1 MSKNRWGYER
11 VILNVKAKEVILKAV
26 QKLKLQADLAGVK
39 IEDVSMATVLDEK
52 SNMWF
57 ELTFWSDEKKHTM
70 TSNDLDDF
78 DTKFIDFLFS
88 KK

>member
-39 IEDVSMATVLDEK
+39 IEDVSMATILDEK

-57 ELTFWSDEKKHTM
+57 ELSFWSDEKKHTM
-70 TSNDLDDF
+70 TSNDIDDF

>member
-39 IEDVSMATVLDEK
+39 IEDVSMATILDEK

-57 ELTFWSDEKKHTM
+57 ELSFWSDEKKHAM
-70 TSNDLDDF
+70 TSNDIDDF

>member
-26 QKLKLQADLAGVK
+26 QKLKLQADLAGVN
-39 IEDVSMATVLDEK
+39 IEDVSMATILDEK

-57 ELTFWSDEKKHTM
+57 ELSFWSDEKKHTM
-70 TSNDLDDF
+70 TSNDIDDF

>member
-11 VILNVKAKEVILKAV
+11 VILNAKAKEVILKAV

-57 ELTFWSDEKKHTM
+57 ELNFWSDEKKHTM
-70 TSNDLDDF
+70 TSNDIDDF

>member
-1 MSKNRWGYER
+1 M
-11 VILNVKAKEVILKAV
+11 ILNAKAKEVILKAV

-39 IEDVSMATVLDEK
+39 IEDVSMATILDEK

-57 ELTFWSDEKKHTM
+57 ELSFWSDEKKHTM
-70 TSNDLDDF
+70 TSNDIDDF

>member
-11 VILNVKAKEVILKAV
+11 VILNAKAKEVILKAI
-26 QKLKLQADLAGVK
+26 QKLKMQADLAGVK
-39 IEDVSMATVLDEK
+39 IDSVSMATVLDEK

-57 ELTFWSDEKKHTM
+57 ELSFWSDEKKHTM
-70 TSNDLDDF
+70 TSSDIDDF

>member
-52 SNMWF
+52 NNMWF
-57 ELTFWSDEKKHTM
+57 ELSFWSDEKKHTM
-70 TSNDLDDF
+70 TSNDIDDF

>member
-11 VILNVKAKEVILKAV
+11 VILNVKAKEVILKAI
-26 QKLKLQADLAGVK
+26 QKLKMQADLAGVK

-57 ELTFWSDEKKHTM
+57 ELSFWSDEKKHTM
-70 TSNDLDDF
+70 TSNDIDDF

>member
-1 MSKNRWGYER
+1 
-11 VILNVKAKEVILKAV
+11 
-26 QKLKLQADLAGVK
+26 
-39 IEDVSMATVLDEK
+39 MATVLDEK

-57 ELTFWSDEKKHTM
+57 ELSFWSDEKKHTM
-70 TSNDLDDF
+70 TSNDIDDF

>member
-11 VILNVKAKEVILKAV
+11 VILNAKAKEVILKAV
-26 QKLKLQADLAGVK
+26 EKLKLQADLAGVK
-39 IEDVSMATVLDEK
+39 IEDVSLATILDEK

-57 ELTFWSDEKKHTM
+57 ELSFWSDEKKHTM
-70 TSNDLDDF
+70 TSNDIDDF

>member
-11 VILNVKAKEVILKAV
+11 VILNAKAKEVILKAV
-26 QKLKLQADLAGVK
+26 EKLKLQADLAGVK
-39 IEDVSMATVLDEK
+39 IEDVSLATILDEK

-57 ELTFWSDEKKHTM
+57 ELSFWSDEKKHTM
-70 TSNDLDDF
+70 MSNDIDDF

>member
-57 ELTFWSDEKKHTM
+57 ELSFWSDEKKHTM
-70 TSNDLDDF
+70 TSNDIDDF

>member
-39 IEDVSMATVLDEK
+39 IEDVSMATVLDDK

-57 ELTFWSDEKKHTM
+57 ELSFWSDEKKHTM
-70 TSNDLDDF
+70 TSNDIDDF

>member
-26 QKLKLQADLAGVK
+26 QKLKMQSDLAGVK
-39 IEDVSMATVLDEK
+39 IKDVSMATVLDEK

-57 ELTFWSDEKKHTM
+57 ELSFWSDEKKHTM
-70 TSNDLDDF
+70 TSNDIDDF